1 MDNLMLAW
9 GKLEGEVSHQDDW
22 CDMMEFYAYKFQLKD
37 KLVDL
42 HKRLVSGTYQMQ
54 PIRPLPFP
62 KGPAVI
68 RTKGKDDAGNEI
80 EIEDTELRVRQY
92 FHVSIEDQ
100 LVWIAYCNVI
110 AQFVERR
117 MPGWSF
123 GNRTD
128 VRVWYKD
135 KDGRRELQV
144 GNYRNTRNSIYKR
157 WNHTWPRY
165 RKLLSLTIKLMC
177 KDGNT
182 KRKVAELTE
191 EEQQMLRDNEQYPE
205 QKLYYLED
213 KYFDKFDGDQLY
225 WAGIDIERFYPNI
238 DRKLIKENLEE
249 IIYDIRLTP
258 EFLELTNTLL
268 DFKIDVTGFKE
279 EELAAMDLSSDG
291 TYEKGLPTG
300 LLMAGFLSN
309 LALLGIDDQVRR
321 WLAGNHKIAHFRY
334 VDDHVVL
341 SQDKHALVE
350 WVRKYID
357 LLSKYGFT
365 INVDKTEPESLS
377 CILKDK
383 EKPEDELKGLD
394 PAYPTPLMTLTLQKV
409 SQMADLNVEQLSNTE
424 IDMVFADLQELLIMD
439 ISDQE
444 IKKETR
450 ISFAVTML
458 SRILVHGDVDY
469 EELGR
474 LKQELRKELE
484 IQDLLKKKEWLEWFY
499 RDDEY
504 PNMPSVGEKLKG
516 KMTSAEA
523 KCQQINSLLQSAA
536 KNRDR
541 KYLYILNLIE
551 KALEDV
557 PERTRIWIRMI
568 QYCYKH
574 KPESIVE
581 AFTLLEGESIREKL
595 HSLDIAYLRMLLF
608 NKLAQLIMRD
618 LPRKEHR
625 DRYEKAILYL
635 KTILDTLRE
644 ETGEEMYFEKET
656 YLFVNHVLDL
666 AQLINNQA
674 QISIDTETLY
684 FGDYVDADF
693 WILYYLYHINDKD
706 KEKKEQV
713 IQTVHDSITTD
724 SQYYPALFMKC
735 MSSPL
740 FQKDAIENIQQDDG
754 LTKYIKNHHLEVD
767 VYRTF
772 GKRYRRTIASFF
784 ELDNIEK
791 ATEGYITLSEWIFAL
806 SEHTSLLQTEY
817 LEYIALKVIRSVIKK
832 MDECHNDLFF
842 TFQKRYINLFNLC
855 IKKECLEKIGE
866 YDYWD
871 EADELVTYETT
882 VYPISNYPFDFK
894 LFPNEYCDVYDI
906 GVILLQMLTLDHLPS
921 DYLVDAAYGYKWEN
935 TIRSLM
941 QQGYMSF
948 YTNMILMACLSK
960 RNRESMFFVKSGKD
974 DIRPDDDLDPPII
987 SNLQEMLEHVEHS
1000 LRLLK
1005 GNRISLPDHKYRTL
1019 SVVSLDNYKAFEKK
1033 VRASVETE
1041 DEVLKDYL
1049 KVDIIQTNMDARQAW
1064 SGLKAKGYE
1073 ITESEMQKCWL
1084 EIVLYFK
1091 QIMDMDEEVRPQL
1104 VILPEFAFDK
1114 DYYTQ
1119 LKTLS
1124 DKSGCLVIAGR
1135 NFVEVPG
1142 KRIMN
1147 KGAVMVP
1154 FKWPNGHGNTSTPD
1168 FEFGKYFFAKIE
1180 EDFIKKIGFKKQPY
1194 DKMYLVDAGQ
1204 YGKMGLAICA
1214 DFYDIERFTIYR
1226 GRIQHLFIIAYN
1238 KDVKSFYY
1246 LAEAISRIVFCNVVI
1261 CNTGFYGGSIAFAP
1275 YKDDYKRYVYKHEG
1289 GNLYTNQIVLLPV
1302 ASLFKAQIGKDND
1315 KFKSCPPGYEYK
1327 GIGITVEKVTEQ

>member
-523 KCQQINSLLQSAA
+523 KCQQINSGLQ
-536 KNRDR
+536 
-541 KYLYILNLIE
+541 NLIE

-1005 GNRISLPDHKYRTL
+1005 GNRISLPDHKYRTF
-1019 SVVSLDNYKAFEKK
+1019 SVVSLDNYKAFAIK

-1154 FKWPNGHGNTSTPD
+1154 FK
-1168 FEFGKYFFAKIE
+1168 
-1180 EDFIKKIGFKKQPY
+1180 
-1194 DKMYLVDAGQ
+1194 
-1204 YGKMGLAICA
+1204 
-1214 DFYDIERFTIYR
+1214 
-1226 GRIQHLFIIAYN
+1226 
-1238 KDVKSFYY
+1238 
-1246 LAEAISRIVFCNVVI
+1246 
-1261 CNTGFYGGSIAFAP
+1261 
-1275 YKDDYKRYVYKHEG
+1275 
-1289 GNLYTNQIVLLPV
+1289 
-1302 ASLFKAQIGKDND
+1302 
-1315 KFKSCPPGYEYK
+1315 
-1327 GIGITVEKVTEQ
+1327 